1 MVQINALASQ
11 KAAGQDRADGDP
23 EVSDKE
29 IGLSVEHGIE
39 AAVAGQPG
47 EQALHRP
54 SPEPLKR

>member
-1 MVQINALASQ
+1 MYSSQ
-11 KAAGQDRADGDP
+11 KAAGQDRANGDP
-23 EVSDKE
+23 DVSDKE